1 MNYEQIDPQDA
12 GNTNKKSNCSTSN
25 YGINCTCFMIFRKGY
40 VQKDSLVVFVNSVNK
55 WSSWPVKECYRVLL
69 KHRFFFSSQIRF
81 LLACEEKQ
89 ASKKKVRER
98 AKRVKSQKM
107 RGKSEH
113 LSHFQ
118 IMRVKNPASKIF
130 KCE

>member
-1 MNYEQIDPQDA
+1 MQLFTEMTASQ
-12 GNTNKKSNCSTSN
+12 
-25 YGINCTCFMIFRKGY
+25 
-40 VQKDSLVVFVNSVNK
+40 
-55 WSSWPVKECYRVLL
+55 
-69 KHRFFFSSQIRF
+69 HRFFFSSHIRF

-98 AKRVKSQKM
+98 AKRVKSKKM

-113 LSHFQ
+113 LSDFR
-118 IMRVKNPASKIF
+118 IMRVKNPASKMS

>member
-1 MNYEQIDPQDA
+1 MLKSSENRKDA
-12 GNTNKKSNCSTSN
+12 TRILELAAKKHKHR
-25 YGINCTCFMIFRKGY
+25 GF
-40 VQKDSLVVFVNSVNK
+40 
-55 WSSWPVKECYRVLL
+55 
-69 KHRFFFSSQIRF
+69 HRFFFSSHIRF

-98 AKRVKSQKM
+98 AKRVKSKKM

-113 LSHFQ
+113 LSDFR
-118 IMRVKNPASKIF
+118 IMRVKNPASKTF